1 MDHAAKRPPPE
12 AQGLPTDYDQMELSE
27 WGLDWGDISLI
38 RERLKL
44 SPIERLKAAQDV
56 MNTVLRIREQ
66 NGNRDQ
72 VRRDL
77 N

>member
-1 MDHAAKRPPPE
+1 MDHAAAKRLPPE

-27 WGLDWGDISLI
+27 WGLDWADISLI

-66 NGNRDQ
+66 NGNRD
-72 VRRDL
+72 
-77 N
+77 